1 MTQKDKPRK
10 RKPKR
15 WCRKRDW
22 ITLILVKIIMIP
34 YFFIKMGFR
43 FRFTNLRL
51 DRPYLILCNHQ
62 TFWDPGFLTMMYN
75 RPIHFMATDNLFT
88 NGFGSKLLTFFFGPI
103 PKRKQGGDIQAVRA
117 ALKIAAEGGVVGVF
131 PEGST
136 TYDGRPTS
144 IDIGIAQLARKMKAD
159 LALCNIEGGYGS
171 DPRWAAKTRWGYLTS
186 RQVQVLTAEEIAAMT
201 DEELLGIITEKLTVS
216 PPPSE
221 HRYFSRK
228 RAEYIESAVYICPR
242 CGAVSTIVS
251 YGTGFRCTACGLTG
265 TYNEDLTFSFDD
277 SSVKITLM
285 SEWMDMQK
293 EHVARVVTDYDRYIF
308 EDDGVRFTISDRS
321 IGKRVILG
329 IGYLRLDNN
338 AVSFCMS
345 SGSERTLEL
354 STIDIVSPVSGRK
367 LIISTRENTYFLIG
381 GKGFNPY
388 KYAQAIYYLKGEGI
402 KEIK

>member
-1 MTQKDKPRK
+1 MKKKTKK
-10 RKPKR
+10 

-22 ITLILVKIIMIP
+22 ITLIIVKIIMIP

-43 FRFTNLRL
+43 FRRTKLRM

-88 NGFGSKLLTFFFGPI
+88 NGFSSKLLTFFFGPI

-117 ALKIAAEGGVVGVF
+117 ALKIAAEGSCVGIF

-144 IDIGIAQLARKMKAD
+144 IDIGVAQLAKRMKAD
-159 LALCNIEGGYGS
+159 LALCNIEGGYGC
-171 DPRWAAKTRWGYLTS
+171 DPRWAAKTRWGYLTC
-186 RQVQVLTAEEIAAMT
+186 RQVQVLTAEEMASMT
-201 DEELLGIITEKLTVS
+201 DEELHGIIVEKLTVS

-221 HRYFSRK
+221 YRYRSK
-228 RAEYIESAVYICPR
+228 HRAEYIESAVYICPK

-251 YGTGFRCTACGLTG
+251 SGTGFRCTACGLTG

-277 SSVKITLM
+277 SSIKIRLM
-285 SEWMDMQK
+285 SEWLELQK
-293 EHVARVVTDYDRYIF
+293 QRIEKTVTEYDQYIF

-321 IGKRVILG
+321 IGKRMILG
-329 IGYLRLDNN
+329 IGYLRLDKA
-338 AVSFCMS
+338 AVSFSMQN
-345 SGSERTLEL
+345 GTERTLEL
-354 STIDIVSPVSGRK
+354 SNIDIISPVSGRK
-367 LIISTRENTYFLIG
+367 LIIATRENTYFLIG

-388 KYAQAIYYLKGEGI
+388 KYTQAVYYLKGEGLREV
-402 KEIK
+402 K

>member
-1 MTQKDKPRK
+1 MKKKTKK
-10 RKPKR
+10 

-22 ITLILVKIIMIP
+22 ITLIIVKIIMIP

-43 FRFTNLRL
+43 FRRTKLRM

-88 NGFGSKLLTFFFGPI
+88 NGFSSKLLTFFFGPI
-103 PKRKQGGDIQAVRA
+103 PKRKQGGDIQAIRA
-117 ALKIAAEGGVVGVF
+117 ALKIAAEGGCVGIF

-144 IDIGIAQLARKMKAD
+144 IDIGVAQLAKRMKAD
-159 LALCNIEGGYGS
+159 LALCNIEGGYGC
-171 DPRWAAKTRWGYLTS
+171 DPRWAAKTRWGYLTC
-186 RQVQVLTAEEIAAMT
+186 RQVQVLTAEEMASMT
-201 DEELLGIITEKLTVS
+201 DEELHEIIVEKLTVS

-221 HRYFSRK
+221 YRYRSK
-228 RAEYIESAVYICPR
+228 HRAESIESAVYICPK

-251 YGTGFRCTACGLTG
+251 SGTGFRCTACGLTG

-277 SSVKITLM
+277 SSVKIRLM
-285 SEWMDMQK
+285 SEWLELQK
-293 EHVARVVTDYDRYIF
+293 QRIEKTVTEYDQYIF

-321 IGKRVILG
+321 IGKRMILG
-329 IGYLRLDNN
+329 IGYLRLDEA
-338 AVSFCMS
+338 AVSFSMQN
-345 SGSERTLEL
+345 GTERTLEL
-354 STIDIVSPVSGRK
+354 SNIDIISPVSGRK
-367 LIISTRENTYFLIG
+367 LIIATRENTYFLIG

-388 KYAQAIYYLKGEGI
+388 KYTQAVYYLKGEGLREV
-402 KEIK
+402 K